1 MGRSIGSLSRA
12 ILLAGVAL
20 LVIVAGA
27 ESADSPS
34 RWTRFGYDA
43 QRSNHLSTSTGITA
57 ANVSR
62 LARRRIVLDGTV
74 DSSPI
79 LAGGF
84 VVVTTSYGKAIALD
98 AVTGRVRWRF
108 TPPRYSSWAGT
119 YRITNSSPVSDGRF
133 VWTAA
138 PDGRVYKIVL
148 ATGRQVTSGGWPA
161 TVTRLPTREKLG
173 TALNL
178 SRGRVI
184 VTAGG
189 FNGDQPPYQ
198 GHVVALDARSGRIEG
213 VFNALCSERKALQ
226 APGTCVESGAAIW
239 ARSGAVV
246 EPATGNLL
254 VATGDGKWDGRRHWG
269 DSVLLLS
276 PDARR
281 LLQAWTP
288 ASQAELESGDVD
300 LGSTAPVI
308 LPGRLVLQSGKDAIM
323 RVLDL
328 RHLNGRGG
336 AGAVTGGEVQTL
348 PTPGGTGLFTAPAVS
363 RRLVF
368 VADGNATAAYRLD
381 GRRLQLIWRV
391 DVAGTS
397 PVVAGGLLYVY
408 DPGGGL
414 NVYVPETGRLL
425 ERLPAGPG
433 HWSSPIVAAGRVY
446 LPEGSANDHAASGVL
461 NIYEPRVAPPTSE

>member
-1 MGRSIGSLSRA
+1 M
-12 ILLAGVAL
+12 AGVAL
-20 LVIVAGA
+20 LAIAPGA
-27 ESADSPS
+27 QGADPPS

-43 QRSNHLSTSTGITA
+43 QRSNHVSTPTGITA
-57 ANVSR
+57 ANVNR
-62 LARRRIVLDGTV
+62 LVRRSVALDGTV

-79 LAGGF
+79 LTGGLI
-84 VVVTTSYGKAIALD
+84 VVTTSYGKAIALD
-98 AVTGRVRWRF
+98 AVSGRVRWRF

-119 YRITNSSPVSDGRF
+119 DRITHSSPVSDGQF
-133 VWTAA
+133 VWTGA
-138 PDGRVYKIVL
+138 PDGRIYKLVL
-148 ATGRQVTSGGWPA
+148 TTGRQVTSSGWPA
-161 TVTRLPTREKLG
+161 TVTRLPTREKVG

-178 SRGRVI
+178 SRGKVI
-184 VTAGG
+184 VTTGG
-189 FNGDQPPYQ
+189 FIGDQPPYE

-226 APGTCVESGAAIW
+226 SPGTCAESGAAIW

-246 EPATGNLL
+246 DPATGNLL
-254 VATGDGKWDGRRHWG
+254 VATGDGKWDGRRYWG

-281 LLQAWTP
+281 LVQAWTP
-288 ASQAELESGDVD
+288 ASQADLESGDVD
-300 LGSTAPVI
+300 LGSTGPVI

-328 RHLNGRGG
+328 RRLNGRGG
-336 AGAVTGGEVQTL
+336 AGAVTGGEIQTM

-363 RRLVF
+363 GRLVF

-381 GRRLQLIWRV
+381 GRRLRLIWRV
-391 DVAGTS
+391 GVAGTS

-414 NVYVPETGRLL
+414 NVYVPGTGRLL
-425 ERLPAGPG
+425 ARLPAGPG

-446 LPEGSANDHAASGVL
+446 LPEGSANDHATSGVL